1 MVAYITY
8 WVTIVEEPK
17 SYFIIKLI
25 GNRFAKQR
33 TKVGYKNVRQCFI
46 M

>member
-25 GNRFAKQR
+25 GNRFAKQGQNCLLER
-33 TKVGYKNVRQCFI
+33 
-46 M
+46 